1 MFKRKIIK
9 TGNSLCVTIPF
20 KIASDLDIKE
30 GDLALLKI
38 NKTKASLT
46 YLFPGHPT
54 QLSLID
60 TSKRHLHEK

>member
-1 MFKRKIIK
+1 MYKRKIIK

-20 KIASDLDIKE
+20 QVASDLDIKE
-30 GDLALLKI
+30 GDIAIFKV
-38 NKTKASLT
+38 NKSKARVT

-60 TSKRHLHEK
+60 PPQNHKL

>member
-1 MFKRKIIK
+1 MFQRKIIK

-20 KIASDLDIKE
+20 QIASDLDIKE
-30 GDLALLKI
+30 GDIAILKV
-38 NKTKASLT
+38 NKTKGTLT

-60 TSKRHLHEK
+60 KPKHH